1 LSTAT
6 ITVSQAKLKKLQPNS
21 MHIRIYVREEPH
33 YSGMT
38 TTELAQKLTAGYVFE
53 VTGDDGR
60 KHVIDVPAR
69 PFFKQFI
76 EENKEVIIGVIKE
89 SKVWLLTGSAADSRL
104 DKLSKDLLDFFQSW
118 ILEGSVKPDNSSYTI
133 KKKGS
138 SNPMID
144 TGQLL
149 SAITEESEVAS
160 VK

>member
-1 LSTAT
+1 
-6 ITVSQAKLKKLQPNS
+6 

-38 TTELAQKLTAGYVFE
+38 TIELAQKLSDGYVFE
-53 VTGDDGR
+53 VTGDAGE

-76 EENKEVIIGVIKE
+76 DENKGVIIGVIKE

-104 DKLSKDLLDFFQSW
+104 DRLSKDLLDFFQSW
-118 ILEGSVKPDNSSYTI
+118 ISGGSVEPENSAYTI
-133 KKKGS
+133 KRKGS

-149 SAITEESEVAS
+149 SAITEESEVAPI
-160 VK
+160 K